1 MNLEESRYGLPMVV
15 LLVLAIGLEM
25 AYWWYGR
32 DAGVVCQGIT
42 AFGPMPLIAAY
53 WVLHHKAKKEGCFQ
67 KNSSS

>member
-1 MNLEESRYGLPMVV
+1 M
-15 LLVLAIGLEM
+15 AIGLEM

-67 KNSSS
+67 KTNET